1 MTSIKK
7 LSINIPEFDWEKI
20 NLDRYFE
27 LFSKDKKN
35 IGRNVGCILAK
46 ASGVLSKQQVP
57 LWMITSEK

>member
-35 IGRNVGCILAK
+35 ICRNVGCILAK

-57 LWMITSEK
+57 LWVITSEK